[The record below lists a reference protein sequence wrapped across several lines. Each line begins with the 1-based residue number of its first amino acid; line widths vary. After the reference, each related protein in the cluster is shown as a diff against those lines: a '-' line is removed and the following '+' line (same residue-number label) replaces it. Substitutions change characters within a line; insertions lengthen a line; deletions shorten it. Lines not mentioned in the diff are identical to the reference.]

1 MKPLPSVYEAVLL
14 RTDFA
19 DQQVW
24 EQVRDTALASLW
36 GSDAPTLI
44 VVDDRRYSGE
54 DFGDLSEPPEGYEKR
69 VLVVFD
75 AWARAHGDH
84 PLLVIDWFA
93 DVDEQDEERFI
104 AGSLR
109 AAPDQVQTVEG
120 NLSMANMDFDD
131 FLAAAD
137 ADGVFRG
144 FR

>member
-1 MKPLPSVYEAVLL
+1 MKPLPSVYDAVLL

-36 GSDAPTLI
+36 GSDAPSLI
-44 VVDDRRYSGE
+44 VVDNEHYSGE
-54 DFGDLSEPPEGYEKR
+54 DCGDLSEPPEGYEQR

-75 AWARAHGDH
+75 AWARTHADH

-93 DVDEQDEERFI
+93 DVEEQDEERFI
-104 AGSLR
+104 AKSLR
-109 AAPDQVQTVEG
+109 ATPDQVQTVEG
-120 NLSMANMDFDD
+120 NLSLANMDFDD
-131 FLAAAD
+131 FVAAAD
-137 ADGVFRG
+137 EDGVFRG